1 VKNQQANKFYQIL
14 QKQFSRRI
22 NLDLSRIKYFLFKK
36 KIYPNQIRGK
46 IITVKG
52 SDGKNSVV
60 QSLKTILIED
70 GKKITTFTSPGIL
83 SVLDRI
89 FIKDRFISLNKFKVM
104 SKEIIK
110 SKIKLTLFEA
120 ITLIYVKTI
129 NKLKGFHY
137 HIVEAGAGWEKDS
150 TNLWENP
157 RAQIVTNINLQHLD
171 LFKVKTL
178 TQVIKIK
185 VGFLS
190 KNTVIYIGK
199 QKPNVLKKIKQ
210 ILKSNP
216 SKKYYYGHD
225 FRLTKK
231 KDYYIYQDKLGKLSL
246 KSNQIFS
253 DGLWD
258 NIALTIKVARDLKIK
273 NKIILKAIPKIYF
286 QGRLEY
292 IKKGKLRKFINP
304 NEDLLLDGGAS
315 ITAAKNANT
324 YLKKLKK
331 PIYGIWAIQK
341 NRNPKM
347 FLKEFQNIF
356 KKIICIKVPN
366 EKNFCS
372 AKKLRS
378 IAKQLKIKNESAK
391 NIPEAI
397 KKISDKKKK
406 LIYMFGSLYTV
417 GKILSLN

>member
-1 VKNQQANKFYQIL
+1 MKNQEANKFYQIL
-14 QKQFSRRI
+14 QKRFSRRI

-36 KIYPNQIRGK
+36 KIYPNQIEGE

-60 QSLKTILIED
+60 QSLKAIFIENK
-70 GKKITTFTSPGIL
+70 KKITTFTSPGII
-83 SVLDRI
+83 SPLDRI
-89 FIKDRFISLNKFKVM
+89 FIKDKFISFKKFKNI
-104 SKEIIK
+104 SKKIIK

-120 ITLIYVKTI
+120 ITLIYIICI
-129 NKLKGFHY
+129 NKLKGFDY

-150 TNLWENP
+150 INLWENP
-157 RAQIVTNINLQHLD
+157 KIQIVTNINLQHLD

-178 TQVIKIK
+178 AQVVKIK

-190 KNTVIYIGK
+190 KNTNIYIGK
-199 QKPNVLKKIKQ
+199 QSPYVLKKIKE

-216 SKKYYYGHD
+216 SKKYYYGTD
-225 FRLTKK
+225 FKIIKNKNKYFYKDKK
-231 KDYYIYQDKLGKLSL
+231 GKLIL
-246 KSNQIFS
+246 KSNKINS

-273 NKIILKAIPKIYF
+273 KEIILKSIPKISF

-292 IKKGKLRKFINP
+292 IKNGKLRKFINP

-315 ITAAKNANT
+315 IKAAKNAYT
-324 YLKKLKK
+324 YLKKIKK

-341 NRNPKM
+341 NRYPEKY
-347 FLKEFQNIF
+347 LKQFKKIF
-356 KKIICIKVPN
+356 KKIICIKIPN

-372 AKKLRS
+372 SKKLRN
-378 IAKQLKIKNESAK
+378 IARKLKIKNEIAR
-391 NIPEAI
+391 NIPEALN
-397 KKISDKKKK
+397 KVSNKQDKI
-406 LIYMFGSLYTV
+406 IYIFGSLYTI
-417 GKILSLN
+417 GKFLSLN